1 MSKVSFEGIGE
12 VRATFYAQ
20 ENTKAGQVVKL
31 NGDSEV
37 GPCAAGERFFGV
49 AASVQDGYAGV
60 KVHGFTEVDCADS
73 TVAVGYVKLTADG
86 KGGVKKVG
94 SSDAG
99 EEYLVTA
106 KSAGDTITIKM

>member
-49 AASVQDGYAGV
+49 AASGQDGYAGV
-60 KVHGFTEVDCADS
+60 KVHGFTEVDCAD
-73 TVAVGYVKLTADG
+73 G
-86 KGGVKKVG
+86 KGGVKKAG